1 MKNNNSNLSKED
13 LLKIANSIHGYKI
26 TETKSISISQ
36 EVNQLLN
43 SLYSQSFLLD
53 YDSESFSFSDILISL
68 KGNNK

>member
-1 MKNNNSNLSKED
+1 MKNNNSNLSEED

-26 TETKSISISQ
+26 TQSKSISISQ

-53 YDSESFSFSDILISL
+53 YDSEYFSFSDTLISL